1 MDWGYLEIP
10 TDEENVARFIP
21 KVWAKEGIAKAINP
35 ARRSGMRKIF
45 TEFTNK
51 EKSFS
56 S

>member
-1 MDWGYLEIP
+1 LELP
-10 TDEENVARFIP
+10 TDEEKVARFNP
-21 KVWAKEGIAKAINP
+21 VVWAKEGIAKEIHP
-35 ARRSGMRKIF
+35 AKRSGMRKIF